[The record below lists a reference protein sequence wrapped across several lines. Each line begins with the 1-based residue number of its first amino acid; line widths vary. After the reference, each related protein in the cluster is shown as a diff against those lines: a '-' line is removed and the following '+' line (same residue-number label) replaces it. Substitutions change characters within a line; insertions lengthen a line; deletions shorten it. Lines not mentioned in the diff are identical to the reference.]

1 MPILRSQLRSMPPSS
16 VATTLAPSKTKT
28 RRSAPPLSPMPW
40 PSRSSPPTT
49 LIPKQESQPQTPLHL
64 AATTSPAPPLR
75 RTKTQRRQRRPWR
88 TPRLWRS
95 SPRTTPTPKPASG
108 PPTKRPPPG
117 ATTRATRPRPTTTFS
132 SRPGARP
139 SPRRG
144 CPPWVPYPPPRRS
157 VSRGARRPPRR
168 RRAGTTTTFPASR
181 APTCSSGWPSSERAS
196 PLWPPGWPS
205 VCVCVPRPF
214 LSLCCCAPAPLTLY
228 PTPNA

>member
-75 RTKTQRRQRRPWR
+75 RTKTQRRQKRPWR

-95 SPRTTPTPKPASG
+95 LPRTMPTPKSASG
-108 PPTKRPPPG
+108 LQKLRPPPD
-117 ATTRATRPRPTTTFS
+117 ATTRVTRPRPTTTFS
-132 SRPGARP
+132 LRPGARP

-196 PLWPPGWPS
+196 PLWPPGLLF
-205 VCVCVPRPF
+205 VCVCAKAVPVPLLLCSRARP
-214 LSLCCCAPAPLTLY
+214 P
-228 PTPNA
+228 